1 MAQGDTDVS
10 ICNDALVLLGSE
22 GITSFDDGSTEA
34 GIASA
39 LYPNTR
45 DLFLSMY
52 PWSFAQKKVQLQRE
66 TAAPE
71 FEWEYQY
78 ALPTDM
84 ISTLRSV
91 TNTSAVG
98 AASVLEWE
106 IVGNKLMTDQTEIWV
121 DYAYRPDES
130 LWPPH
135 FVQLM
140 KYILAWHFAE
150 PVTDQQSKA
159 AYWQGMAVGTPSEGG
174 RGGFFRQCAAI
185 DGMGTPNN
193 SIAGFDLVDVR

>member
-1 MAQGDTDVS
+1 MATGDTDVS

-22 GITSFDDGSTEA
+22 GVTSFDDGSTEA
-34 GIASA
+34 AICSA
-39 LYPNTR
+39 LYPNIR

-52 PWSFAQKKVQLQRE
+52 PWSFAQKKVELQRE
-66 TAAPE
+66 TTSPD
-71 FEWEYQY
+71 FEWTYQY
-78 ALPTDM
+78 ALPSDM
-84 ISTLRSV
+84 LSTLRSV
-91 TNTSAVG
+91 TNTSAIG
-98 AASVLEWE
+98 APSITEWE
-106 IVGNKLMTDQTEIWV
+106 IVGNKLMTDQTTIWV
-121 DYAYRPDES
+121 DYCYRPSES

-140 KYILAWHFAE
+140 KYVLAWHFAE
-150 PVTDQQSKA
+150 PLTDQQSKA